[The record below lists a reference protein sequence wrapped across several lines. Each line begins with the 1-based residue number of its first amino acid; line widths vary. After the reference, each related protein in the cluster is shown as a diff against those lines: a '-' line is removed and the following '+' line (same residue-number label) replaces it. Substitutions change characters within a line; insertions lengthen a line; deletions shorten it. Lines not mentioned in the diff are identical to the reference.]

1 MVRVLPLVFAACVIE
16 QGQVPVDDAVW
27 NGDLLVDEVV
37 ITCDGG
43 REWTYEVRTIGF
55 GGDVTFDVVG
65 RAYGAVVWR
74 EHGDLPEVD
83 VGEDWALY
91 RLTLDQVD
99 SVPEE
104 GVSTEIPCEAK
115 TLVTYG
121 FATWGQRGMDECIAW
136 GVDPVGEF
144 PDCASWGDNGHGS
157 L

>member
-1 MVRVLPLVFAACVIE
+1 MRVVPMLLTACVIE
-16 QGQVPVDDAVW
+16 NGQGSLEPPEWD
-27 NGDLLVDEVV
+27 GDLLVDEVLIV
-37 ITCDGG
+37 CDGV

-74 EHGDLPEVD
+74 EHGMLPEVET
-83 VGEDWALY
+83 GEDYAIY

-99 SVPEE
+99 AGHET
-104 GVSTEIPCEAK
+104 GVSTEIPCDAK

-121 FATWGQRGMDECIAW
+121 FATWGDEGMDECIAW
-136 GVDPVGEF
+136 GIDPVGEF
-144 PDCASWGDNGHGS
+144 PDCANWGDNGHGA